1 MANTYHQIYLH
12 FVFVVKSRQQLIP
25 KKHKEELHK
34 YITGLVQN
42 RRAKML
48 AVHCMPDHTHL
59 FVGFNPAVFIPDFV
73 KEVKVESNEF
83 INNKNWMK
91 KKFQWQ
97 EGYGV
102 FSYSNSH
109 IDRVVKYIHNQEE
122 HHKKRTFRAEYIR
135 LLKKFE
141 VDYDRRYLFEFFDTS
156 S

>member
-59 FVGFNPAVFIPDFV
+59 FVGFNPAVLIPDFV

-97 EGYGV
+97 EG
-102 FSYSNSH
+102 
-109 IDRVVKYIHNQEE
+109 
-122 HHKKRTFRAEYIR
+122 
-135 LLKKFE
+135 
-141 VDYDRRYLFEFFDTS
+141 
-156 S
+156 

>member
-1 MANTYHQIYLH
+1 MANTYHQIYLQ

-25 KKHKEELHK
+25 KNHKEELHK
-34 YITGLVQN
+34 YITALVQN

-59 FVGFNPAVFIPDFV
+59 FVGFNPAVSIPEFV
-73 KEVKVESNEF
+73 KEVKVESNTF
-83 INNKNWMK
+83 INSKNWMK

-109 IDRVVKYIHNQEE
+109 IDRVVKYIHNQEK
-122 HHKKRTFRAEYIR
+122 HHKKRSFQKEYIR
-135 LLKKFE
+135 LLEKFD
-141 VDYDRRYLFEFFDTS
+141 VDYDPRYLFDFFD
-156 S
+156 